1 MLHTSKYHKNEQ
13 QLQEELRQIE
23 AARQNP
29 ARFEPLYN
37 AYYEP
42 IFRYVYQR
50 VEDKESAFDITSQVF
65 LKALTNLPKYQYK
78 GVPFASWLYRIATN
92 EVYESFRQNQA
103 KRAINVDSVHLFDMI
118 DDMEE
123 ARGQEMHDLLL
134 KVLPELAEDDLQMI
148 EMRYFEKRS
157 FKEVSEI
164 LDITETNA
172 KVRAH
177 RIIEKLKKIF
187 HKHLKEL

>member
-1 MLHTSKYHKNEQ
+1 M
-13 QLQEELRQIE
+13 QEELKLIE
-23 AARQNP
+23 AAKQNP

-37 AYYEP
+37 TYYEP
-42 IFRYVYQR
+42 IFRYVHQR
-50 VEDKESAFDITSQVF
+50 VDDKESAFDITSQVF
-65 LKALTNLPKYQYK
+65 LKALTNISKYQYK

-103 KRAINVDSVHLFDMI
+103 NRAINVDSIHLYDMM
-118 DDMEE
+118 DDLEE
-123 ARGQEMHDLLL
+123 GRTEEMHALLL

>member
-1 MLHTSKYHKNEQ
+1 MMDDL
-13 QLQEELRQIE
+13 EEGRTE
-23 AARQNP
+23 
-29 ARFEPLYN
+29 
-37 AYYEP
+37 
-42 IFRYVYQR
+42 
-50 VEDKESAFDITSQVF
+50 
-65 LKALTNLPKYQYK
+65 
-78 GVPFASWLYRIATN
+78 
-92 EVYESFRQNQA
+92 
-103 KRAINVDSVHLFDMI
+103 
-118 DDMEE
+118 
-123 ARGQEMHDLLL
+123 EMHNLLL